1 MAHQIRRVDY
11 YNVSVKDEPGEA
23 YRFLSQLA
31 DLGVNLL
38 AFTAVPTGQNSA
50 QLTLFPE
57 SSMNFQ
63 QKAKQAGLPFI
74 GPNPAFL
81 IHGDDRLG
89 ALVEL
94 HDALYKARVNI
105 IASSG
110 VTDGHGK
117 FGYVMYIAPNDYER
131 AAKALGV

>member
-31 DLGVNLL
+31 DLGINLL

-57 SSMNFQ
+57 SSMHFQ
-63 QKAKQAGLPFI
+63 QKAKQAGLPFV

-81 IHGDDRLG
+81 INGDDRLG

-94 HDALYKARVNI
+94 HDALFKARVNI

-110 VTDGHGK
+110 VTDGQGK